1 MKRMSPELD
10 QKDEFAASSL
20 WQMAAK
26 ANQEDYKEIF
36 MDKAQKETS
45 EELEEKL
52 IELIKGS
59 NHRPNLEPTK

>member
-1 MKRMSPELD
+1 MQRKSPELE

-36 MDKAQKETS
+36 MDQAQRETS
-45 EELEEKL
+45 EQLEEKL
-52 IELIKGS
+52 VDLIKSS
-59 NHRPNLEPTK
+59 NHRPSLEPTK

>member
-1 MKRMSPELD
+1 MKRMSPELE

-36 MDKAQKETS
+36 MDKA
-45 EELEEKL
+45 
-52 IELIKGS
+52 
-59 NHRPNLEPTK
+59 